1 MVLYEPDY
9 VDVADLDFPP
19 PKNVVESGGENEIKD
34 ILNDLSST
42 CDFLSIKK
50 ERAPKRIGPSE
61 DCVKLVKNRKM
72 SEVEKANLP
81 GAGSLFL
88 ASDMLDS
95 SLDVIKRLEN
105 VVEEQEEISDLWNV
119 STGNGV
125 HEVNN
130 VDERLNRNEPK
141 KLFSKGLHFMFEVK
155 EEEVK
160 YLHIDSEEDD
170 DENDFVVLSGK
181 RMIKEVERKGV
192 SPKMTVLIL
201 IELMC
206 WMTLSQR
213 MTILLL

>member
-1 MVLYEPDY
+1 M
-9 VDVADLDFPP
+9 
-19 PKNVVESGGENEIKD
+19 
-34 ILNDLSST
+34 
-42 CDFLSIKK
+42 
-50 ERAPKRIGPSE
+50 
-61 DCVKLVKNRKM
+61 
-72 SEVEKANLP
+72 
-81 GAGSLFL
+81 
-88 ASDMLDS
+88 
-95 SLDVIKRLEN
+95 
-105 VVEEQEEISDLWNV
+105 WNV